1 MEKVSLARIAYH
13 AYGSWVQWKT
23 PGGKRLPSFEELP
36 MQRQNAWTSAAET
49 VAVQVRKEEHSKVD
63 CSETS

>member
-23 PGGKRLPSFEELP
+23 PEGKRLPNFEELP
-36 MQRQNAWTSAAET
+36 MQRQNAWTAAAET
-49 VAVQVRKEEHSKVD
+49 IAVQVRKEERSKVD
-63 CSETS
+63 RSKVS

>member
-23 PGGKRLPSFEELP
+23 PNGKRLPNFEELP
-36 MQRQNAWTSAAET
+36 MQLQNAWTAAAET
-49 VAVQVRKEEHSKVD
+49 IAIQVRKEELSNSD
-63 CSETS
+63 RSEIP

>member
-23 PGGKRLPSFEELP
+23 PEGKRLPSFEELP
-36 MQRQNAWTSAAET
+36 MQRQNAWTAAAET
-49 VAVQVRKEEHSKVD
+49 VAVQVRKEERSNPHRTEIS
-63 CSETS
+63 